1 MKNNSSRSVILCP
14 FNTQAGAQAKS
25 IYEQVESLLIDKD
38 MAIRFNARV
47 RELDRQYEK
56 FNNQDFD
63 NGVYHKYAYNQ
74 GKGGQNGEDK
84 KIDEDEGLKEE
95 IISQDDV
102 LNKNLV
108 RKNNKK
114 DRQDLYDEHNYYLKI
129 DEKILHEVEDYGFPR
144 EYILKCLGDNVNNHC
159 TTSYYLLCMDQN
171 Y

>member
-14 FNTQAGAQAKS
+14 FNTQAGAGAKS

-74 GKGGQNGEDK
+74 GKANQAPAEEEEPLK
-84 KIDEDEGLKEE
+84 DEG
-95 IISQDDV
+95 I
-102 LNKNLV
+102 
-108 RKNNKK
+108 
-114 DRQDLYDEHNYYLKI
+114 
-129 DEKILHEVEDYGFPR
+129 
-144 EYILKCLGDNVNNHC
+144 
-159 TTSYYLLCMDQN
+159 T
-171 Y
+171 